1 LKTSVEN
8 DALRLSKY
16 SQEAAGRPKISG
28 YGRRRRSSGDDAEAA
43 TAAVT
48 DVALDAVKIRNHGQY
63 GELSRRQSSPYGPK
77 KVIIRRSPAGKK
89 KTTVYETTAAVP
101 ADDGLS
107 YDDSLAEPQAEPAA
121 AADSAAPPAAKQKL
135 GRDGAKKGGRGRRD
149 ASADKG
155 KTTYPA
161 AEVFLVEVDSD
172 TVKIKNRGKYGN
184 IAQAAAGPVSSRL
197 VFDDHFGKGDKDQTT
212 QQQRRLRRG
221 TAPVVGFIPFSE
233 YDSRRVQIL
242 KVEQND
248 FMALPKRLAAP
259 PVGQN
264 VNQQAD

>member
-1 LKTSVEN
+1 V
-8 DALRLSKY
+8 
-16 SQEAAGRPKISG
+16 
-28 YGRRRRSSGDDAEAA
+28 AA
-43 TAAVT
+43 TAVT

-63 GELSRRQSSPYGPK
+63 GELSRRQSPYGPK
-77 KVIIRRSPAGKK
+77 KAIVRRSPAGKK
-89 KTTVYETTAAVP
+89 KTAVYETTAAVP
-101 ADDGLS
+101 ADDSSS

-121 AADSAAPPAAKQKL
+121 AADSAAPPAAKQKP

-149 ASADKG
+149 VSADKG
-155 KTTYPA
+155 KKTTYPA

-172 TVKIKNRGKYGN
+172 TVKIRNRGKYGN
-184 IAQAAAGPVSSRL
+184 IAQASAGPVSSRL
-197 VFDDHFGKGDKDQTT
+197 VFDDHFGKGEKDQTT

-221 TAPVVGFIPFSE
+221 TAAGVVGFIPFSE

-248 FMALPKRLAAP
+248 FMALPKRLLAAP

-264 VNQQAD
+264 VNQQND